1 MARTKRNVSVPIWK
15 AAANNQFG
23 FNDILPSNIVNA
35 LLLLPSGPKYLEAP
49 EAPNGRDGG
58 SFAKRRKTTVAPP
71 SSAICLKR
79 GSVSFTRAI
88 ERSETTDQVSVKSDV
103 GPHVIL
109 RYAGSLLGLRA
120 RNKALGLPDCTV
132 LIQEDHVDPG
142 MDQMFKVLS
151 QPVQRNSH
159 GVLWA
164 KVDLKL
170 DIVQGMFTCAFTISQ
185 MWNETP
191 SPYYIMR
198 SNVERKES
206 QAVIDAFFP
215 YAGTNSSAWSP
226 MDFYEAAHVPSKEDP
241 NSASIEISS
250 LEATL
255 FPYQKRT
262 VKWLLHREGI
272 RCTPSGLEPV
282 PESDAQP
289 DSDTFRQFEDAE
301 GNAFYLSDVFHV
313 VTRNKAPYWL
323 ADRAL
328 KGGILAEEMGLGKTL
343 EIIGLILLN
352 QRQDVPQD
360 SRDFLIPCMD
370 SEGLLKTRATLIV
383 TPESLRQQWITEI
396 ARHAPSLRVIHYQG
410 CRKLEEDE
418 ESKAVVKLAAYD
430 VVITTYSVLSQELH
444 FATDPPERSRR
455 FERAY
460 RRPKS
465 PLVQISWWR
474 VCLDEAQ
481 MIESGVSQAA
491 SVARVIPRINAWGIT
506 GTPVK
511 DDVKD
516 LFGLLLFLRYHP
528 YCYSNQIWTALIS
541 FHKPV
546 FQKLFRSLALR
557 HTKALVRD
565 EILLPPQKRF
575 VISMPFS
582 AVEEQHYQSLFKNM
596 AEDCELS
603 LTGAPLIDD
612 WDPEEYEGKMRT
624 WLTRLRQTALHP
636 EVGVYSRR
644 LLGYNKE
651 RPMRTIEEVLNAMLE
666 QSEVAIRNEERAYLS
681 TKLTRGQLFENSPRV
696 KEALA
701 IWEEVHEE
709 TAKLVDDARAT
720 LASGIEEVKNSRES
734 QPGPVVHDRGG
745 SDSESESDVDVVDT
759 RGKISELQRR
769 LRSALE
775 IHHKAVFFC
784 ANANFQM
791 RDNAEMTEP
800 DSEEFHR
807 LKKLEDDGYET
818 AKVLRREILQESYRK
833 ANRHMSRIK
842 KKANNQTFVEVPELV
857 AETVKGIE
865 SGRVVDRLEV
875 LYEELN
881 EQANIMDEWREQVV
895 QLLLRPLLD
904 EEDDIEFTGEE
915 LVDSAKFQDDLMVYV
930 QALRSVIADRQDAI
944 SGQTNELVKHETE
957 TSTKLAENGGG
968 PAPEKMLAL
977 LEARKQMKPHR
988 SQISMR
994 GAIGELRGLQTR
1006 LNRDAPSSSREAVEH
1021 KIVSDHLKH
1030 TQALLSQQN
1039 KAATAL
1045 ESEIES
1051 FKDAMN
1057 ARLEYYRQL
1066 QVVSDAVL
1074 PYEGEK
1080 TARVE
1085 ERINKLEQ
1093 DARKKLL
1100 SSEAKHRYLMN
1111 LKESGE
1117 GGPGSKSN
1125 EPRMCIICQTPFV
1138 TGVLT
1143 VCGHQFCKEC
1153 MMIWYKSHR
1162 NCPVCKRQL
1171 KPEQLHD
1178 ISIKPQQLQ
1187 ILSERGGSGSDK
1199 SRLERQQTNGA
1210 LRNGVIY
1217 SEFNADKLAEIKN
1230 IDLDGPSFTTK
1241 VDTLVRHL
1249 LWLRESDPGA
1259 KSIIFSQYRDFL
1271 TVLHNALRRFRI
1283 GFASI
1288 DEPGGIARFKG
1299 DPAAECFL
1307 LHARA
1312 HSSGL
1317 NLVNA
1322 SHVFLCEPLLHT
1334 ALELQAIARVDR
1346 IGQLHET
1353 TVWLYLVSGTVEESI
1368 YNLSVRRRMEHMGQT
1383 GGGNGK
1389 NSGKGRGAAG
1399 KSGGV
1404 TPAQPL
1410 DASIEQANTL
1420 ELEHAA
1426 LSKLMSRDRSAG
1438 EMVDKGDLWEC
1449 LFGNV
1454 QDGRDA
1460 AETVE
1465 GDDRFKDRAVMSYLA
1480 AEAAGSRVNGQPN
1493 A

>member
-1 MARTKRNVSVPIWK
+1 MERIADSV
-15 AAANNQFG
+15 AQA
-23 FNDILPSNIVNA
+23 
-35 LLLLPSGPKYLEAP
+35 
-49 EAPNGRDGG
+49 
-58 SFAKRRKTTVAPP
+58 
-71 SSAICLKR
+71 
-79 GSVSFTRAI
+79 
-88 ERSETTDQVSVKSDV
+88 
-103 GPHVIL
+103 
-109 RYAGSLLGLRA
+109 
-120 RNKALGLPDCTV
+120 DC
-132 LIQEDHVDPG
+132 
-142 MDQMFKVLS
+142 
-151 QPVQRNSH
+151 
-159 GVLWA
+159 
-164 KVDLKL
+164 
-170 DIVQGMFTCAFTISQ
+170 
-185 MWNETP
+185 
-191 SPYYIMR
+191 
-198 SNVERKES
+198 
-206 QAVIDAFFP
+206 
-215 YAGTNSSAWSP
+215 
-226 MDFYEAAHVPSKEDP
+226 
-241 NSASIEISS
+241 
-250 LEATL
+250 
-255 FPYQKRT
+255 
-262 VKWLLHREGI
+262 
-272 RCTPSGLEPV
+272 
-282 PESDAQP
+282 
-289 DSDTFRQFEDAE
+289 DTFRDIEDAE
-301 GNAFYLSDVFHV
+301 GNTVYLSDVFHV
-313 VTRNKAPYWL
+313 VTRNKAPWCL
-323 ADRAL
+323 ADRAM

-352 QRQDVPQD
+352 QREDTSSNHLEPEKD
-360 SRDFLIPCMD
+360 AD
-370 SEGLLKTRATLIV
+370 GLLKTKATLIV
-383 TPESLRQQWITEI
+383 TPESLRQQWMTEI
-396 ARHAPSLRVIHYQG
+396 ARHAPSLRVINYQG

-418 ESKAVVKLAAYD
+418 ESQAVAELASYD
-430 VVITTYSVLSQELH
+430 VIITTYSVLSQELH

-460 RRPKS
+460 KRPKS

-528 YCYSNQIWTALIS
+528 YCYANQVWNALIT
-541 FHKPV
+541 FHKPL

-565 EILLPPQKRF
+565 EILLPPQKRY

-582 AVEEQHYQSLFKNM
+582 AVEEQHYQGLFKNM
-596 AEDCELS
+596 AEECQMS
-603 LTGAPLIDD
+603 LTGAPLLDD
-612 WDPEEYEGKMRT
+612 WDPEDYETEMRT

-636 EVGVYSRR
+636 EVGVYSRK

-666 QSEVAIRNEERAYLS
+666 QSEAAIRIEERAYLS

-701 IWEEVHEE
+701 IWEEVHDE
-709 TAKLVDDARAT
+709 TAKLVEDARNK
-720 LASGIEEVKNSRES
+720 LAIAIEEAKKNQES
-734 QPGPVVHDRGG
+734 QPAPVVQQIHD
-745 SDSESESDVDVVDT
+745 SDSESDSDIDVVDS

-800 DSEEFHR
+800 ESEEFHR
-807 LKKLEDDGYET
+807 LKKLEDDGYEN

-833 ANRHMSRIK
+833 ANRHMTRIK
-842 KKANNQTFVEVPELV
+842 KKAANQTFVEVPELV
-857 AETVKGIE
+857 VKTEKGIE

-875 LYEELN
+875 LYGELN

-957 TSTKLAENGGG
+957 TSIKLAENGGG

-977 LEARKQMKPHR
+977 LQVRKQMKPHR

-1006 LNRDAPSSSREAVEH
+1006 LNRDAPSSSREAIEL
-1021 KIVSDHLKH
+1021 KIVSDHLKR
-1030 TQALLSQQN
+1030 TQQLLTEQN

-1074 PYEGEK
+1074 PFEGEK
-1080 TARVE
+1080 TAHVE
-1085 ERINKLEQ
+1085 ERLGKMEQ

-1100 SSEAKHRYLMN
+1100 SSEAKHRYLLN
-1111 LKESGE
+1111 LKENGE

-1125 EPRMCIICQTPFV
+1125 EPRMCVICQAPFV

-1153 MMIWYKSHR
+1153 MMMWYKSHR
-1162 NCPVCKRQL
+1162 NCPVCKKQL

-1178 ISIKPQQLQ
+1178 IAIKPQQLQ
-1187 ILSERGGSGSDK
+1187 ILSEGSTDK
-1199 SRLERQQTNGA
+1199 PRQERQSNGV
-1210 LRNGVIY
+1210 LRNGAIY

-1271 TVLHNALRRFRI
+1271 TVLHNAFRRFRI
-1283 GFASI
+1283 GYASI
-1288 DEPGGIARFKG
+1288 DEANGISRFKN
-1299 DPAAECFL
+1299 DPAVECFL

-1346 IGQLHET
+1346 IGQQHET

-1368 YNLSVRRRMEHMGQT
+1368 YNLSVRRRMEHMSRATTHTNGDRR
-1383 GGGNGK
+1383 NGK
-1389 NSGKGRGAAG
+1389 
-1399 KSGGV
+1399 KSAKSKAT
-1404 TPAQPL
+1404 TPEPL
-1410 DASIEQANTL
+1410 DASIEEANTL

-1426 LSKLMSRDRSAG
+1426 LSKLMSKDRTAG
-1438 EMVDKGDLWEC
+1438 EMIDKGDLWEC

-1454 QDGRDA
+1454 QEEEADGGGGGTD
-1460 AETVE
+1460 
-1465 GDDRFKDRAVMSYLA
+1465 DDRFKNRAVMSYLA
-1480 AEAAGSRVNGQPN
+1480 AEAADSRRNE
-1493 A
+1493 

>member
-1 MARTKRNVSVPIWK
+1 MPSENSICIKQ
-15 AAANNQFG
+15 AA
-23 FNDILPSNIVNA
+23 I
-35 LLLLPSGPKYLEAP
+35 
-49 EAPNGRDGG
+49 
-58 SFAKRRKTTVAPP
+58 
-71 SSAICLKR
+71 
-79 GSVSFTRAI
+79 SFTRAI
-88 ERSETTDQVSVKSDV
+88 ERRETTGHNSTKLDI
-103 GPHVIL
+103 GPYVTF
-109 RYAGSLLGLRA
+109 RYGGNLLGLRA
-120 RNKALGLPDCTV
+120 RNKSLGLPDFAV
-132 LIQEDHVDPG
+132 LIQNDDVQPG
-142 MDQMFKVLS
+142 SEKVFRVMS
-151 QPVQRNSH
+151 QPSARTAH
-159 GVLWA
+159 GVLWTRVDA
-164 KVDLKL
+164 KMAVEQNMLTCSF
-170 DIVQGMFTCAFTISQ
+170 MFTI
-185 MWNETP
+185 MWNETL

-198 SNVERKES
+198 TNVERKES
-206 QAVIDAFFP
+206 QDVIDAFFP
-215 YAGTNSSAWSP
+215 DDTTHSSAWSP
-226 MDFYEAAHVPSKEDP
+226 MDFYEAAYVPPKDDVEA
-241 NSASIEISS
+241 ASIQVPS

-262 VKWLLHREGI
+262 VKWLLHREGVKW
-272 RCTPSGLEPV
+272 TSSGAERIPDAIGKPV
-282 PESDAQP
+282 F
-289 DSDTFRQFEDAE
+289 DTFRDVNDAE
-301 GNAFYLSDVFHV
+301 GNTVYISDVFHV
-313 VTRNKAPYWL
+313 VTRNKTPYHL
-323 ADRAL
+323 ADKAM

-343 EIIGLILLN
+343 EILGLILLN
-352 QRQDVPQD
+352 ERQDV
-360 SRDFLIPCMD
+360 
-370 SEGLLKTRATLIV
+370 SEDPSEPSKDADGLLKTKATLIV
-383 TPESLRQQWITEI
+383 TPESLRQQWMTEI
-396 ARHAPSLRVIHYQG
+396 ARHAPSLRVINYQG
-410 CRKLEEDE
+410 CRKLEEYE
-418 ESKAVVKLAAYD
+418 EAKAVAELAAYD

-455 FERAY
+455 YERAY
-460 RRPKS
+460 KRPKS

-491 SVARVIPRINAWGIT
+491 SVARVIPRVNAWGIT

-516 LFGLLLFLRYHP
+516 LFGLLLFLRYQP
-528 YCYSNQIWTALIS
+528 YCYANQVWNALIT
-541 FHKPV
+541 FYKPL
-546 FQKLFRSLALR
+546 FQNLFQSLALR

-565 EILLPPQKRF
+565 EILLPPQKRY

-582 AVEEQHYQSLFKNM
+582 AVEEQHYQSLFKEM
-596 AEDCELS
+596 ADDCDLS
-603 LTGAPLIDD
+603 LVGAPKIDD
-612 WDPEEYEGKMRT
+612 WEPEEYESQMRT

-636 EVGVYSRR
+636 EVGIYSRR

-666 QSEVAIRNEERAYLS
+666 QSEIAIRNEERAYLS
-681 TKLTRGQLFENSPRV
+681 NKLTRGQLFENSPRV
-696 KEALA
+696 MEALE
-701 IWEEVHEE
+701 IWEEVRDE
-709 TAKLVDDARAT
+709 TATLVKDARAK
-720 LASGIEEVKNSRES
+720 LASGLDELKRSVSE
-734 QPGPVVHDRGG
+734 QPIADVAKGHAAE
-745 SDSESESDVDVVDT
+745 SDSESDGDIVDS

-775 IHHKAVFFC
+775 IHHKAVFFV

-807 LKKLEDDGYET
+807 LKKLEDDGYEN
-818 AKVLRREILQESYRK
+818 AKILRREILQESYRK
-833 ANRHMSRIK
+833 ANRHMTKIA
-842 KKANNQTFVEVPELV
+842 KKARNQTFAEVPELAV
-857 AETVKGIE
+857 KTEKGIE

-875 LYEELN
+875 LYGELN
-881 EQANIMDEWREQVV
+881 EQANIMDEWREEVV

-957 TSTKLAENGGG
+957 TSIKLAQNGGG
-968 PAPEKMLAL
+968 PAPEKMLKL
-977 LEARKQMKPHR
+977 LEVRKLLKPHR

-1006 LNRDAPSSSREAVEH
+1006 LSRDAPTSSREAMEH
-1021 KIVSDHLKH
+1021 KIVSDHLKL
-1030 TQALLSQQN
+1030 TQSMLSEQH

-1080 TARVE
+1080 TAQVE
-1085 ERINKLEQ
+1085 TRLSKLEQ
-1093 DARKKLL
+1093 DSRKKLL
-1100 SSEAKHRYLMN
+1100 STEAKHRYLVN
-1111 LKESGE
+1111 LKENGE
-1117 GGPGSKSN
+1117 GGPGGKNN
-1125 EPRMCIICQTPFV
+1125 EPRMCVICQAPFV

-1153 MMIWYKSHR
+1153 MMLWYKSHR
-1162 NCPVCKRQL
+1162 NCPVCKKQL

-1178 ISIKPQQLQ
+1178 IAIKPQQLQ
-1187 ILSERGGSGSDK
+1187 ILSEGSGGDSSKD
-1199 SRLERQQTNGA
+1199 RQERHQSNGGLKNGA
-1210 LRNGVIY
+1210 IY
-1217 SEFNADKLAEIKN
+1217 TEFNADKLAEIKN

-1249 LWLRESDPGA
+1249 LWLRESDPGV

-1271 TVLHNALRRFRI
+1271 TVLHNAFRRFRI
-1283 GFASI
+1283 GYASI
-1288 DEPGGIARFKG
+1288 DEPNGITRFKT
-1299 DPAAECFL
+1299 DPAVECFL

-1346 IGQLHET
+1346 IGQQHET

-1368 YNLSVRRRMEHMGQT
+1368 YNLSVRRRMEHMGQAAAAESCSRARK
-1383 GGGNGK
+1383 GAKKIG
-1389 NSGKGRGAAG
+1389 SGSRSRAE
-1399 KSGGV
+1399 S
-1404 TPAQPL
+1404 PEREPL
-1410 DASIEQANTL
+1410 DASIEVANTL

-1426 LSKLMSRDRSAG
+1426 LSKLMSKDRTAG
-1438 EMVDKGDLWEC
+1438 EMIDKGDLWEC

-1454 QDGRDA
+1454 QEDDGA
-1460 AETVE
+1460 GGPGGA
-1465 GDDRFKDRAVMSYLA
+1465 GDSRFKDRAVISYMA
-1480 AEAAGSRVNGQPN
+1480 AEAASARLNE
-1493 A
+1493 

>member
-1 MARTKRNVSVPIWK
+1 
-15 AAANNQFG
+15 
-23 FNDILPSNIVNA
+23 
-35 LLLLPSGPKYLEAP
+35 
-49 EAPNGRDGG
+49 
-58 SFAKRRKTTVAPP
+58 
-71 SSAICLKR
+71 
-79 GSVSFTRAI
+79 
-88 ERSETTDQVSVKSDV
+88 
-103 GPHVIL
+103 
-109 RYAGSLLGLRA
+109 
-120 RNKALGLPDCTV
+120 
-132 LIQEDHVDPG
+132 
-142 MDQMFKVLS
+142 MDQIFKTFS
-151 QPVQRNSH
+151 QTAARSAH
-159 GVLWA
+159 GVLWT
-164 KVDLKL
+164 KVDARLE
-170 DIVQGMFTCAFTISQ
+170 IAQGMLTCTFTFGI

-198 SNVERKES
+198 TNIERKES
-206 QAVIDAFFP
+206 QDVIDAFFP
-215 YAGTNSSAWSP
+215 HAEVSSSAWSP
-226 MDFYEAAHVPSKEDP
+226 MDFYEAAYVPPKEDP
-241 NSASIEISS
+241 EAASIEIPS

-262 VKWLLHREGI
+262 LKWLLHREGI
-272 RCTPSGLEPV
+272 KCTASGVERI
-282 PESDAQP
+282 P
-289 DSDTFRQFEDAE
+289 DSATPADCDTFRDVKDAD
-301 GNAFYLSDVFHV
+301 GNTFYLSDVLQV
-313 VTRNKAPYWL
+313 VTRNKVPYQL
-323 ADRAL
+323 ADRAM

-352 QRQDVPQD
+352 E
-360 SRDFLIPCMD
+360 RDDFSHDLPIYRED
-370 SEGLLKTRATLIV
+370 ADGLLKTNATLIV
-383 TPESLRQQWITEI
+383 TPESLRQQWMAEI
-396 ARHAPSLRVIHYQG
+396 ARHAPSLRVINYQG
-410 CRKLEEDE
+410 CRKLEVDE
-418 ESKAVVKLAAYD
+418 ESKAVAELASYD
-430 VVITTYSVLSQELH
+430 VVITTYSVLSQEIH
-444 FATDPPERSRR
+444 FATDPPDRSRR

-460 RRPKS
+460 KRPKS

-491 SVARVIPRINAWGIT
+491 SVARLIPRVNAWGIT

-528 YCYSNQIWTALIS
+528 YCYANQVWNALIT
-541 FHKPV
+541 FHKPL

-565 EILLPPQKRF
+565 EILLPPQKRY

-582 AVEEQHYQSLFKNM
+582 AVEEQHYQGLFKNM
-596 AEDCELS
+596 AEECQ
-603 LTGAPLIDD
+603 LTLAGSPLLDE
-612 WDPEEYEGKMRT
+612 WDPEDYETEMRT
-624 WLTRLRQTALHP
+624 WLNRLRQTALHP

-651 RPMRTIEEVLNAMLE
+651 RPLRTIEEVLNAMLE
-666 QSEVAIRNEERAYLS
+666 QSEAAIRVEERAYLS

-709 TAKLVDDARAT
+709 TAKRVEEARAN
-720 LASGIEEVKNSRES
+720 LAAGIEEAKKSQES
-734 QPGPVVHDRGG
+734 QPQSAVQTIHDSD
-745 SDSESESDVDVVDT
+745 SDSESGDDVVDS

-800 DSEEFHR
+800 DSEEYHR

-818 AKVLRREILQESYRK
+818 AKILRREILQESYRK
-833 ANRHMSRIK
+833 ANRHMTKIK
-842 KKANNQTFVEVPELV
+842 KKATNQTLVEIPELIV
-857 AETVKGIE
+857 KTEKGIE

-875 LYEELN
+875 LYGELN

-915 LVDSAKFQDDLMVYV
+915 LVDSAKFQDDLMVYI

-944 SGQTNELVKHETE
+944 SGQTNELVKHETA
-957 TSTKLAENGGG
+957 TSIKLAEDGLG

-977 LEARKQMKPHR
+977 LQIRKQIKPHR

-994 GAIGELRGLQTR
+994 GGIGELRGLQTR
-1006 LNRDAPSSSREAVEH
+1006 LNRDAPSSNREAMEL
-1021 KIVSDHLKH
+1021 KIVSDHLKR
-1030 TQALLSQQN
+1030 TQLMLSEQN

-1045 ESEIES
+1045 EAEIES
-1051 FKDAMN
+1051 FRDALN

-1074 PYEGEK
+1074 PFDGEK
-1080 TARVE
+1080 TGQVE
-1085 ERINKLEQ
+1085 ERLEKMEQ
-1093 DARKKLL
+1093 DARRKFL
-1100 SSEAKHRYLMN
+1100 SSEAKHRYLLN
-1111 LKESGE
+1111 LKENGE

-1125 EPRMCIICQTPFV
+1125 EPRMCVICQAPFA

-1162 NCPVCKRQL
+1162 NCPVCKKKL

-1178 ISIKPQQLQ
+1178 IAMKPQQLQ
-1187 ILSERGGSGSDK
+1187 ILSEGGPDK
-1199 SRLERQQTNGA
+1199 PRQERHTNGV
-1210 LRNGVIY
+1210 LQNGVIY
-1217 SEFNADKLAEIKN
+1217 SEFNADKLAEIQN

-1271 TVLHNALRRFRI
+1271 TVLHNAFRRFRI
-1283 GFASI
+1283 GYASI
-1288 DEPGGIARFKG
+1288 DEADGIARFKS
-1299 DPAAECFL
+1299 DPAVECFL

-1346 IGQLHET
+1346 IGQQHET

-1368 YNLSVRRRMEHMGQT
+1368 YNLSVRRRMAHMGRSRT
-1383 GGGNGK
+1383 ETDGGGGGSGKRNGK
-1389 NSGKGRGAAG
+1389 SKAE
-1399 KSGGV
+1399 
-1404 TPAQPL
+1404 PL
-1410 DASIEQANTL
+1410 DASIEEANTL

-1426 LSKLMSRDRSAG
+1426 LSKLMSKDRTAG

-1454 QDGRDA
+1454 Q
-1460 AETVE
+1460 EE
-1465 GDDRFKDRAVMSYLA
+1465 GEGSGGGSAGADDDRFKNRAVMSYLA
-1480 AEAAGSRVNGQPN
+1480 AEAADARQNE
-1493 A
+1493 

>member
-1 MARTKRNVSVPIWK
+1 MARTKRTTRVPIWN

-23 FNDILPSNIVNA
+23 FNDVLSSDIVDA
-35 LLLLPSGPKYLEAP
+35 LLALPSGSEHQNI
-49 EAPNGRDGG
+49 PNSVSGGG
-58 SFAKRRKTTVAPP
+58 SAKRRKTTEPP
-71 SSAICLKR
+71 PTGSICVRK
-79 GSVSFTRAI
+79 GSISFTRAI
-88 ERSETTDQVSVKSDV
+88 ERRETTDQLSVKPDV
-103 GPHVIL
+103 GPHVTF
-109 RYAGSLLGLRA
+109 RYGGNLLGLRA
-120 RNKALGLPDCTV
+120 RNKALGLPDFTV
-132 LIQEDHVDPG
+132 LIHDDHVEPG
-142 MDQMFKVLS
+142 MDNVFKVMS
-151 QPVQRNSH
+151 QPVLRSSH
-159 GVLWA
+159 GVLWT
-164 KVDLKL
+164 KVDAQLE
-170 DIVQGMFTCAFTISQ
+170 IAQGMVTCSFTFNI

-191 SPYYIMR
+191 SPYYVMR
-198 SNVERKES
+198 TNVERKES
-206 QAVIDAFFP
+206 QEVIDTFFP
-215 YAGTNSSAWSP
+215 HSGINSSAWSP
-226 MDFYEAAHVPSKEDP
+226 MDFYEAAYVPPKDDP
-241 NSASIEISS
+241 DSASIKIPS

-272 RCTPSGLEPV
+272 KSTSSGMEPISEAV
-282 PESDAQP
+282 AQA
-289 DSDTFRQFEDAE
+289 DCDTFREVKDAQ
-301 GNAFYLSDVFHV
+301 GDIFYLSDVFHV
-313 VTRNKAPYWL
+313 VSRSKMPYHL
-323 ADRAL
+323 ADRVM

-352 QRQDVPQD
+352 QRQDISQDPSD
-360 SRDFLIPCMD
+360 SRMD
-370 SEGLLKTRATLIV
+370 SDGLLKTNATLIV
-383 TPESLRQQWITEI
+383 TPESLRQQWLTEI
-396 ARHAPSLRVIHYQG
+396 ARHAPSLRVTHYQG
-410 CRKLEEDE
+410 CRKLDEDDE
-418 ESKAVVKLAAYD
+418 LQAVSELASHD
-430 VVITTYSVLSQELH
+430 VVITTYPVLSQEVH
-444 FATDPPERSRR
+444 FATDPPDRSRR

-460 RRPKS
+460 ARPKS

-491 SVARVIPRINAWGIT
+491 SVARLIPRINAWGIT

-528 YCYSNQIWTALIS
+528 YCYANQVWNALIS
-541 FHKPV
+541 FHKPL
-546 FQKLFRSLALR
+546 FQTLFRSLALR
-557 HTKALVRD
+557 HTKALVRN
-565 EILLPPQKRF
+565 EILLPPQKRY

-582 AVEEQHYQSLFKNM
+582 AVEEQHYQSLFKDM
-596 AEDCELS
+596 AEDCD
-603 LTGAPLIDD
+603 LTLNGAPTVDD
-612 WDPEEYEGKMRT
+612 WDPEDYETKMRT

-666 QSEVAIRNEERAYLS
+666 QSETAIRNEERAYLAA
-681 TKLTRGQLFENSPRV
+681 KLTRGQLFENSPRV

-709 TAKLVDDARAT
+709 TAKLVEDSRAK
-720 LASGIEEVKNSRES
+720 LASGIEDLKRSRES
-734 QPGPVVHDRGG
+734 LPESVARNIYG
-745 SDSESESDVDVVDT
+745 SDSESESDADVVDS

-791 RDNAEMTEP
+791 RDNSEMTEP
-800 DSEEFHR
+800 GSEDFHR
-807 LKKLEDDGYET
+807 LKKLEDDGYEN

-833 ANRHMSRIK
+833 VNRHMTRIK
-842 KKANNQTFVEVPELV
+842 KKADNQTFAQVPELIV
-857 AETVKGIE
+857 ETGKGIE
-865 SGRVVDRLEV
+865 SGRVIDRLEV
-875 LYEELN
+875 LYGELN
-881 EQANIMDEWREQVV
+881 EQANVMDEWREQVV

-904 EEDDIEFTGEE
+904 EEDEIEFTGEE
-915 LVDSAKFQDDLMVYV
+915 LVDSAKYQDDLMVYV
-930 QALRSVIADRQDAI
+930 QALRSVIADRQDAM

-957 TSTKLAENGGG
+957 TSIKLAENGGG

-977 LEARKQMKPHR
+977 LNIRKQLKPHR
-988 SQISMR
+988 SHISMR

-1006 LNRDAPSSSREAVEH
+1006 LNRDAPSSSREAMEL

-1030 TQALLSQQN
+1030 TQALLSQQG

-1085 ERINKLEQ
+1085 ERMNKLEQ

-1100 SSEAKHRYLMN
+1100 SSQAKHRYLLN
-1111 LKESGE
+1111 LKENGE
-1117 GGPGSKSN
+1117 GGPGNKSN
-1125 EPRMCIICQTPFV
+1125 EPRMCIICQAPFV

-1153 MMIWYKSHR
+1153 MMMWYKSHR
-1162 NCPVCKRQL
+1162 NCPVCKKQL

-1178 ISIKPQQLQ
+1178 IAIKPQQLQ
-1187 ILSERGGSGSDK
+1187 ILSEGSADK
-1199 SRLERQQTNGA
+1199 PRQERHQTNGV
-1210 LRNGVIY
+1210 LRNGTIY

-1271 TVLHNALRRFRI
+1271 TVLHNAFSRFRI
-1283 GFASI
+1283 GYASI
-1288 DEPGGIARFKG
+1288 DEADGIARFKS

-1346 IGQLHET
+1346 IGQQHET

-1368 YNLSVRRRMEHMGQT
+1368 YNLSVRRRMGHMG
-1383 GGGNGK
+1383 
-1389 NSGKGRGAAG
+1389 RAVAASDSASRHNNRRTG
-1399 KSGGV
+1399 KSRAA
-1404 TPAQPL
+1404 TPEPL
-1410 DASIEQANTL
+1410 DASIEEANTL

-1426 LSKLMSRDRSAG
+1426 LSKLMSRDRTAG

-1449 LFGNV
+1449 MFGNV
-1454 QDGRDA
+1454 QEQGPATRVNGGSASDG
-1460 AETVE
+1460 
-1465 GDDRFKDRAVMSYLA
+1465 RFKDRAVISYLA
-1480 AEAAGSRVNGQPN
+1480 AEAAGSRSNG
-1493 A
+1493 

>member
-1 MARTKRNVSVPIWK
+1 MARTKRGVRVPVWN
-15 AAANNQFG
+15 AAATNQFG
-23 FNDILPSNIVNA
+23 INDALPADIVDA
-35 LLLLPSGPKYLEAP
+35 LLALPSGPEP
-49 EAPNGRDGG
+49 QNIRNGVNGG
-58 SFAKRRKTTVAPP
+58 SSAKRRKTADASPD
-71 SSAICLKR
+71 SSICVKKGAI
-79 GSVSFTRAI
+79 SFTRAI
-88 ERSETTDQVSVKSDV
+88 EPRETTDQISVKPDV
-103 GPHVIL
+103 GPHVTF
-109 RYAGSLLGLRA
+109 RYGGNLLGLRA
-120 RNKALGLPDCTV
+120 RNKALGLADFAV
-132 LIQEDHVDPG
+132 LIQNDHADPG
-142 MDQMFKVLS
+142 MDRMSKVMS
-151 QPVQRNSH
+151 QPVPRSAH
-159 GVLWA
+159 GVLWTR
-164 KVDLKL
+164 VDARLE
-170 DIVQGMFTCAFTISQ
+170 IAQGMLTCAFAFSM

-191 SPYYIMR
+191 SPYYVMR
-198 SNVERKES
+198 TNVERRES
-206 QAVIDAFFP
+206 QDVIGAFFP
-215 YAGTNSSAWSP
+215 HADISSSAWSP
-226 MDFYEAAHVPSKEDP
+226 IDFYEAAHVPAKADSE
-241 NSASIEISS
+241 SASIEVPL

-262 VKWLLHREGI
+262 LKWLLHREGI
-272 RCTPSGLEPV
+272 KCTPSGMEPI
-282 PESDAQP
+282 P
-289 DSDTFRQFEDAE
+289 DSVPQTYCDTFRDVKDAD
-301 GNAFYLSDVFHV
+301 GTTFYLSDVFHA
-313 VTRNKAPYWL
+313 VTRNKTPYHV
-323 ADRAL
+323 ADRVM

-352 QRQDVPQD
+352 QRQDSSQD
-360 SRDFLIPCMD
+360 SLDYCLNSD
-370 SEGLLKTRATLIV
+370 GLLKTNATLIV
-383 TPESLRQQWITEI
+383 TPESLRQQWMTEI

-410 CRKLEEDE
+410 CKKLEEDE
-418 ESKAVVKLAAYD
+418 ESKAVAKLASYD
-430 VVITTYSVLSQELH
+430 VVISTYYVLSQELH

-460 RRPKS
+460 KRPKS

-528 YCYSNQIWTALIS
+528 YCYANQVWNALITS
-541 FHKPV
+541 HKPL

-565 EILLPPQKRF
+565 EILLPPQKRY

-582 AVEEQHYQSLFKNM
+582 AVEEQHYQSLFKDM
-596 AEDCELS
+596 AEDCDLS
-603 LTGAPLIDD
+603 LTGAPMLDD
-612 WDPEEYEGKMRT
+612 WDPEAYEAQMRT

-636 EVGVYSRR
+636 EVGIYSRR
-644 LLGYNKE
+644 LLGYNKD

-666 QSEVAIRNEERAYLS
+666 QSETAIRNEERAYLS

-696 KEALA
+696 REALA

-709 TAKLVDDARAT
+709 TAKLVEDARSG
-720 LASGIEEVKNSRES
+720 LASGIEELRRTQAS
-734 QPGPVVHDRGG
+734 QPEYVAHNVHGSD
-745 SDSESESDVDVVDT
+745 SDSESDIDFVDS
-759 RGKISELQRR
+759 RGKLSELQRR

-775 IHHKAVFFC
+775 LHHKAVFFC
-784 ANANFQM
+784 ANANFQI

-800 DSEEFHR
+800 DAAEFQR
-807 LKKLEDDGYET
+807 LKKLEDDGYEN
-818 AKVLRREILQESYRK
+818 AKNLRREILQESYRK
-833 ANRHMSRIK
+833 ANRHMTRIK
-842 KKANNQTFVEVPELV
+842 KKANNQKFAEVPELV
-857 AETVKGIE
+857 IKTEKGIE
-865 SGRVVDRLEV
+865 SGRVVDRLGV
-875 LYEELN
+875 LYGELN
-881 EQANIMDEWREQVV
+881 EQANIMDEWREQAV

-957 TSTKLAENGGG
+957 TSIKLAENGGG
-968 PAPEKMLAL
+968 PAPDKMLAL
-977 LEARKQMKPHR
+977 LQVRKQMKPHR

-1006 LNRDAPSSSREAVEH
+1006 LNRDAPSSSREAIEL

-1030 TQALLSQQN
+1030 TQALLGEQN

-1045 ESEIES
+1045 EAEIES

-1074 PYEGEK
+1074 PYEGAK
-1080 TARVE
+1080 TAHVE
-1085 ERINKLEQ
+1085 ERLDKMEQ

-1100 SSEAKHRYLMN
+1100 SSEAKHRYLTN
-1111 LKESGE
+1111 LKENGE
-1117 GGPGSKSN
+1117 VGPGSKSN
-1125 EPRMCIICQTPFV
+1125 EPRMCIICQAPFV

-1153 MMIWYKSHR
+1153 MMMWYKSHR
-1162 NCPVCKRQL
+1162 NCPVCKKKL

-1178 ISIKPQQLQ
+1178 IAIKPQQLQ
-1187 ILSERGGSGSDK
+1187 ILSEGGT
-1199 SRLERQQTNGA
+1199 ERPREEHQQTNGA
-1210 LRNGVIY
+1210 LQNGAIY
-1217 SEFNADKLAEIKN
+1217 SEFNSDKLSEIKN

-1271 TVLHNALRRFRI
+1271 TVLHNAFRRFRI

-1288 DEPGGIARFKG
+1288 DEVDGISRFKT

-1346 IGQLHET
+1346 IGQQHET

-1368 YNLSVRRRMEHMGQT
+1368 YNLSVRRRMEHMGRRT
-1383 GGGNGK
+1383 AASSGGRKKGK
-1389 NSGKGRGAAG
+1389 NSTRESRLA
-1399 KSGGV
+1399 
-1404 TPAQPL
+1404 TPEAL
-1410 DASIEQANTL
+1410 GASIEAANTL

-1426 LSKLMSRDRSAG
+1426 LSKLMSKDRTAG

-1454 QDGRDA
+1454 QKDYA
-1460 AETVE
+1460 AEASDSERTSDE
-1465 GDDRFKDRAVMSYLA
+1465 RFKDRAVMSYLA
-1480 AEAAGSRVNGQPN
+1480 AEAAGSRR
-1493 A
+1493 AE

>member
-1 MARTKRNVSVPIWK
+1 MGRFKRTARMPVRTVYSR
-15 AAANNQFG
+15 FD
-23 FNDILPSNIVNA
+23 FNDALSSDIVDA
-35 LLLLPSGPKYLEAP
+35 LLALPSGSEHHVIS
-49 EAPNGRDGG
+49 NGLSREN
-58 SFAKRRKTTVAPP
+58 STKRRKTTEAPP
-71 SSAICLKR
+71 SGSICVKKGAI
-79 GSVSFTRAI
+79 SFTHTI
-88 ERSETTDQVSVKSDV
+88 ERRETNDQLSVKSDIL
-103 GPHVIL
+103 PHVTF
-109 RYAGSLLGLRA
+109 RYDDNLLGLGA
-120 RNKALGLPDCTV
+120 RNKAIGLPAFTV
-132 LIQEDHVDPG
+132 PIHSNDVEPG
-142 MDQMFKVLS
+142 MDTMVKLMPRS
-151 QPVQRNSH
+151 AQRSAH
-159 GVLWA
+159 GVLWT
-164 KVDLKL
+164 KVDARLE
-170 DIVQGMFTCAFTISQ
+170 IAQGMLTCEITFAI

-191 SPYYIMR
+191 SPYYAMR
-198 SNVERKES
+198 TTVERKES
-206 QAVIDAFFP
+206 QNIIDAYFP
-215 YAGTNSSAWSP
+215 QAAIKSSAWSP
-226 MDFYEAAHVPSKEDP
+226 MDFYEAAYVPPKDDTD
-241 NSASIEISS
+241 SASIEIPS
-250 LEATL
+250 LDATL

-272 RCTPSGLEPV
+272 KSTASGMEPIADSV
-282 PESDAQP
+282 PHSVC
-289 DSDTFRQFEDAE
+289 DTFRQVKDAE
-301 GNAFYLSDVFHV
+301 GNTFYLSDVFHV
-313 VTRNKAPYWL
+313 VTRNKTPYHL
-323 ADRAL
+323 ADRAM

-352 QRQDVPQD
+352 QRPELPQEIPD
-360 SRDFLIPCMD
+360 SQED
-370 SEGLLKTRATLIV
+370 SDGLLHTKATLIV
-383 TPESLRQQWITEI
+383 TPEPLRQQWMTEI
-396 ARHAPSLRVIHYQG
+396 ATHAPSLRVIHYQG
-410 CRKLEEDE
+410 CKKLEEDE
-418 ESKAVVKLAAYD
+418 QGTAVVKLASYD
-430 VVITTYSVLSQELH
+430 VVITTYTVLSQELH

-460 RRPKS
+460 KRPKS
-465 PLVQISWWR
+465 SLVQLSWWR

-481 MIESGVSQAA
+481 MIENGVSQAA
-491 SVARVIPRINAWGIT
+491 SVARLIPRTNAWGIT

-528 YCYSNQIWTALIS
+528 YCYATQVWNALIS
-541 FHKPV
+541 FHKPL
-546 FQKLFRSLALR
+546 FQNLFQSLALR

-565 EILLPPQKRF
+565 EILLPPQKRY
-575 VISMPFS
+575 VISMSFS
-582 AVEEQHYQSLFKNM
+582 AVEEQHYQSLFKDM
-596 AEDCELS
+596 AKDCQLT
-603 LTGAPLIDD
+603 LTGTPTTDD
-612 WDPEEYEGKMRT
+612 WRFEDYETQMRT

-636 EVGVYSRR
+636 EVGVYGRR
-644 LLGYNKE
+644 LLGHNKE

-666 QSEVAIRNEERAYLS
+666 QSEAAIRNEERAYLS
-681 TKLTRGQLFENSPRV
+681 ARLTRGQLFENSPRV
-696 KEALA
+696 KEALT
-701 IWEEVHEE
+701 IWEQVREE
-709 TAKLVDDARAT
+709 TAKLLEDARAK
-720 LASGIEEVKNSRES
+720 LASGIQELKRSQDS
-734 QPGPVVHDRGG
+734 QPEPVAPKLQG
-745 SDSESESDVDVVDT
+745 SDPESESDIDAIDSS
-759 RGKISELQRR
+759 RKLSELHRR

-807 LKKLEDDGYET
+807 LKKLEDEGYEN
-818 AKVLRREILQESYRK
+818 AKALRREILQESYRK
-833 ANRHMSRIK
+833 ANRHMVRIRR
-842 KKANNQTFVEVPELV
+842 KANNQTFVQVPELV
-857 AETVKGIE
+857 VNTEKGIE

-875 LYEELN
+875 LYGELN
-881 EQANIMDEWREQVV
+881 EQANVMDDWREQVV
-895 QLLLRPLLD
+895 QLLLQPLLD
-904 EEDDIEFTGEE
+904 EEDDVEFTGEE

-957 TSTKLAENGGG
+957 TSIKLAENGGG

-977 LEARKQMKPHR
+977 LQVRKQMKPHR
-988 SQISMR
+988 SQTSMR

-1006 LNRDAPSSSREAVEH
+1006 LNRDAPSSNREAMELQ
-1021 KIVSDHLKH
+1021 IVSAHLKC

-1074 PYEGEK
+1074 PYQGDK
-1080 TARVE
+1080 TALVE
-1085 ERINKLEQ
+1085 ERLNKLEQ
-1093 DARKKLL
+1093 DARKKFL
-1100 SSEAKHRYLMN
+1100 SSEAKNRYLKN

-1117 GGPGSKSN
+1117 GGPGGRSN
-1125 EPRMCIICQTPFV
+1125 EPRMCIICQAPFV

-1162 NCPVCKRQL
+1162 NCPVCKKQL
-1171 KPEQLHD
+1171 KVEQLHD
-1178 ISIKPQQLQ
+1178 IAIKPQQLQ
-1187 ILSERGGSGSDK
+1187 ILSEGDSGGAGQPRRQHTSG
-1199 SRLERQQTNGA
+1199 G

-1249 LWLRESDPGA
+1249 LWLREADPGA

-1283 GFASI
+1283 GYASI
-1288 DEPGGIARFKG
+1288 DEGDGIARFKS

-1312 HSSGL
+1312 HASGL

-1346 IGQLHET
+1346 IGQQHET

-1368 YNLSVRRRMEHMGQT
+1368 YNLSVRRRMEHMGRT
-1383 GGGNGK
+1383 ATAASGSGK
-1389 NSGKGRGAAG
+1389 NQSKKSSGRGSSSG
-1399 KSGGV
+1399 SSSKS
-1404 TPAQPL
+1404 TPEPL
-1410 DASIEQANTL
+1410 DASIEEANTL
-1420 ELEHAA
+1420 EMEHAA
-1426 LSKLMSRDRSAG
+1426 LSKLMSKDRTAG
-1438 EMVDKGDLWEC
+1438 EMIDKGDLWEC

-1454 QDGRDA
+1454 QGDA
-1460 AETVE
+1460 AETAGSGGRRRS
-1465 GDDRFKDRAVMSYLA
+1465 GDERFRNRAVMSYLA
-1480 AEAAGSRVNGQPN
+1480 AEAASSRRD
-1493 A
+1493 